1 MKKATNP
8 LALDLR
14 AGGFEVF
21 PIAKLFDLPS
31 NVWYPSILIRENML
45 AEPFAAWAAN
55 VFYTLGGLQVLQWSD
70 AAFFYTPTSN
80 WLRPHHFAQRLTP
93 AKVHAIISRVIRN
106 AESVNADPSRDFIIE
121 SLGIFGSVLTA
132 GATSP
137 GDVDVVFTARWR
149 SNNRPLPEAS
159 YYPFG
164 VSEPTSRVS
173 SALSRGSRK
182 MDLSSHYLLEIE
194 RLGAPYR
201 IIWTREQGCVDRPI
215 ITPKKRRSKE
225 YVSADE
231 LPGANAFTDSF
242 RARCASLPPLLPP
255 RAPFLPQPT
264 RQMSH
269 SEWLAVLDDKHPV
282 VDLAH
287 SLCLPRGEL
296 KEKISSMMAE
306 RFQMHSGLK
315 AEARKMLHSYL
326 AASALYGEWR
336 WEPAIG
342 LRRTKRRAAAP
353 LK

>member
-21 PIAKLFDLPS
+21 PLAKIFDLPS
-31 NVWYPSILIRENML
+31 NVWYPSILIRENLL

-55 VFYTLGGLQVLQWSD
+55 VFYTLGGVQVLQWTD
-70 AAFFYTPTSN
+70 AAFFYAPTAN
-80 WLRPHHFAQRLTP
+80 WLRPDHFVQRLTP
-93 AKVHAIISRVIRN
+93 AKVQAIISRVIRN

-121 SLGIFGSVLTA
+121 SLGIFGSVLA
-132 GATSP
+132 DATSP

-159 YYPFG
+159 YYPFD
-164 VSEPTSRVS
+164 VSEPTNRVS
-173 SALSRGSRK
+173 RALSRGSRR
-182 MDLSSHYLLEIE
+182 MDLSSHYLLEVE

-201 IIWTREQGCVDRPI
+201 IIWTRDEGCVDRPI
-215 ITPKKRRSKE
+215 ITPKKRRSKH
-225 YVSADE
+225 VGAMKLPDAD
-231 LPGANAFTDSF
+231 AFTDSF

-255 RAPFLPQPT
+255 QAPSLPRST
-264 RQMSH
+264 YQMSH
-269 SEWLAVLDDKHPV
+269 SEWLAILDDKHPV

-296 KEKISSMMAE
+296 KEKVSSMVTE
-306 RFQMHSGLK
+306 RFEMHFSLK
-315 AEARKMLHSYL
+315 AEAQKMLNSYL

-342 LRRTKRRAAAP
+342 LRRTKRFGSP
-353 LK
+353 G

>member
-21 PIAKLFDLPS
+21 PLAKLFDLPS
-31 NVWYPSILIRENML
+31 NVWYPSILICENML

-55 VFYTLGGLQVLQWSD
+55 VFYTLGGVQVLQWSD
-70 AAFFYTPTSN
+70 GVFFYAPTAN
-80 WLRPHHFAQRLTP
+80 WLRPQHFVQRLTP
-93 AKVHAIISRVIRN
+93 VKQAIISRMIRN
-106 AESVNADPSRDFIIE
+106 AECANADPSRDFIIE
-121 SLGIFGSVLTA
+121 SLGIFGSVLA
-132 GATSP
+132 DATSS

-164 VSEPTSRVS
+164 VSEPTNRVS
-173 SALSRGSRK
+173 RALTRGSRR
-182 MDLSSHYLLEIE
+182 MDLSSHYLLEVE

-201 IIWTREQGCVDRPI
+201 IIWTRDEGCVNRPI
-215 ITPKKRRSKE
+215 ITPKKRHSK
-225 YVSADE
+225 VHLRAIKLPDAD
-231 LPGANAFTDSF
+231 AFAESF

-255 RAPFLPQPT
+255 QAPSLPRPT

-269 SEWLAVLDDKHPV
+269 SEWLAILDDKHPV

-296 KEKISSMMAE
+296 KEKVSSMVAE
-306 RFQMHSGLK
+306 RLQIHSGLK
-315 AEARKMLHSYL
+315 TGAQKNAQFILGRFRLVWRVEMGAGNW
-326 AASALYGEWR
+326 SAQDQT
-336 WEPAIG
+336 
-342 LRRTKRRAAAP
+342 LR
-353 LK
+353 LS